1 MKMKLFT
8 VIMLVVLFIVSG
20 CEKGDENNYGAEIDV
35 KESNKSSVEYDAD
48 KFWGDQKIV
57 FIMSVSSYAEPYA
70 EGYFIDTVGKK
81 HIYGLYEH
89 APFETIEKEYAYLME
104 HYDEF
109 ETIDF
114 FDDTSLR
121 NCTEYLYHVNMDSK
135 LKTEGTAIMDFP
147 LKQLYGIRMIDGHE
161 EFIFLGSETGIS
173 ERLDDPSADQI
184 FEEFGDTWYLLR

>member
-89 APFETIEKEYAYLME
+89 APFETI
-104 HYDEF
+104 
-109 ETIDF
+109 DF